1 MIGGLLM
8 TVWLF
13 QVEYMRDILSYWTKA
28 KNKINTMEDDIT
40 SWEIMMKFL
49 MNFNYCLNIQWIY
62 NEESRVKKSTEINLF
77 GKLSAFS
84 LNFDFF
90 CFPFAENDQKFVQK
104 LAELWLNKE
113 FSNCIYLQIAQ
124 SKSMKMKENR

>member
-28 KNKINTMEDDIT
+28 KNKINTMVDDVT

-49 MNFNYCLNIQWIY
+49 MNFNFFCLNIQWIY
-62 NEESRVKKSTEINLF
+62 NEESRVKSPLK
-77 GKLSAFS
+77 
-84 LNFDFF
+84 
-90 CFPFAENDQKFVQK
+90 
-104 LAELWLNKE
+104 
-113 FSNCIYLQIAQ
+113 
-124 SKSMKMKENR
+124 